1 MPVYYI
7 YIYIF
12 ECIRSIIILH
22 RSLVP
27 IWRFR
32 PITTG
37 DRFIEEYKTQMK
49 YSTHIPDW
57 YLQLLAVPGTRAL
70 KAYLDQF
77 SLCYFVLFFLC
88 VFFCSYRVLFRNS
101 INHLHIYSWTCA
113 RIAGLERVY
122 QIASY
127 HSTHLGQNAIQKLI
141 MINNCILSLAFGTAH
156 NWCASRTPSR
166 QTREDIY
173 TFAHCAIVL
182 CIDVVTTFDVKQ
194 RLSAARLKWL
204 RMLML
209 ECW

>member
-1 MPVYYI
+1 MYSY
-7 YIYIF
+7 
-12 ECIRSIIILH
+12 SIIILH

-77 SLCYFVLFFLC
+77 SLCYFVLFFC
-88 VFFCSYRVLFRNS
+88 VSSFAYIVCFFATRS
-101 INHLHIYSWTCA
+101 ITYIYIAGTCA

-141 MINNCILSLAFGTAH
+141 MINNCILSLAFGTAQLMRLTDTFKANQRRYIH
-156 NWCASRTPSR
+156 LHTDGYCTLYRRCDDVWCQA
-166 QTREDIY
+166 E
-173 TFAHCAIVL
+173 
-182 CIDVVTTFDVKQ
+182 VVRSV
-194 RLSAARLKWL
+194 RCARLKWL
-204 RMLML
+204 RMLMF
-209 ECW
+209 EWCW